1 MSKLWEDLKDN
12 MREWSSSAVEKAEE
26 MSRAAM
32 SKTEELTRISK
43 IKFEIHQLQRDVER
57 AYEELG
63 RLAYTH
69 TKNDHMATFSGHT
82 EFFDIVNR
90 VDELSDSIK
99 VKENEI
105 DAVKKEYGLDDLE
118 INSKSDESEST
129 NAEPVGVTQ
138 VADETVEIEEKI

>member
-82 EFFDIVNR
+82 EFFDFVSQ
-90 VDELSDSIK
+90 VDELGDSIK
-99 VKENEI
+99 KKEKEI
-105 DAVKKEYGLDDLE
+105 EKVKKEYNLADYEIETDKDKSESIRDDLSD
-118 INSKSDESEST
+118 INDEGRIESEERK
-129 NAEPVGVTQ
+129 A
-138 VADETVEIEEKI
+138 